1 MKNEWVV
8 IGELVRRR
16 RDRLGLKQD
25 ELKARGG
32 PGVATVGKIERAAQ
46 DGFPLRTQHQ
56 LEKALGWSLGTIEE
70 VMADV
75 AENAAT
81 ADDWADETVGAAVP
95 DMSETPT
102 TADGGLED
110 LEARL
115 RALELRVARLE
126 VESTEQV
133 TAKIVGLGY
142 TGPGAELYEALDD
155 LEDERDDPQP
165 IRGRSLKDAARR
177 EDD

>member
-8 IGELVRRR
+8 VGELVRRR
-16 RDRLGLKQD
+16 RERLGLKQD

-56 LEKALGWSLGTIEE
+56 LERALGWSLGLIEE
-70 VMADV
+70 VIADV
-75 AENAAT
+75 AEKRAT
-81 ADDWADETVGAAVP
+81 AEDWADETVGAAVP
-95 DMSETPT
+95 DLSETPAT
-102 TADGGLED
+102 TDGLQD

-126 VESTEQV
+126 VEGTESV
-133 TAKIVGLGY
+133 TAKVIGMGY
-142 TGPGAELYEALDD
+142 TGPGADLAEALDD